1 MYMFI
6 AHQEIYIAKHMM
18 WPSYIKGFKTYLQL
32 ERSLAKPSIEA
43 YVHDIIKLTQFLE
56 AKNLDAGPDKITL
69 STLREFLRWIS
80 ELGMTATSQAR
91 IISGIKAFYK
101 YLIMEDVIKDNPSLL
116 LEAPRTVRKLPDV
129 LDTEEITLMMEQL
142 DLSKPE
148 GMRNKAIV
156 ETMFSCGLRV
166 SETVNLK
173 LSDLYFDDEFIKVT
187 GKGNKERLI
196 PIGSYAI
203 RALTSYIN
211 HVRVHMPVQN
221 GFSDTVFLNNRGKAL
236 SRVMIFYIIKDLA
249 EKAGISKVISPHT
262 LRHSFATSMV
272 EAGADLR
279 AVQQMLGHESITTT
293 EIYTHIDRSYLK
305 DIITQFHPRS

>member
-1 MYMFI
+1 MSWQI
-6 AHQEIYIAKHMM
+6 
-18 WPSYIKGFKTYLQL
+18 YIKGFKTYLQL

-43 YVHDIIKLTQFLE
+43 YIHDIEKLLQFLDTKTL
-56 AKNLDAGPDKITL
+56 AVPPDQITL
-69 STLREFLRWIS
+69 LHLREFVRWIN

-101 YLIMEDVIKDNPSLL
+101 YLSVEDIIKKNPATL
-116 LEAPRTVRKLPDV
+116 LEAPKTKRKLPDV
-129 LDTEEITLMMEQL
+129 LDVSEIDKMISMI
-142 DLSKPE
+142 DLTTPE
-148 GMRNKAIV
+148 GERNKAII

-166 SETVNLK
+166 SETVNLQI
-173 LSDLYFDDEFIKVT
+173 SDIYFDDEFVKVL
-187 GKGNKERLI
+187 GKGNKERLV
-196 PIGSYAI
+196 PIGSVAI
-203 RALTSYIN
+203 RILKNYIKL
-211 HVRVHMPVQN
+211 VRSHIEPQN
-221 GFSDTVFLNNRGKAL
+221 GHTDIIFLNKRGTRL
-236 SRVMIFYIIKDLA
+236 SRVMVFYIIKDLA
-249 EKAGISKVISPHT
+249 LKAGVKKTISPHT

>member
-1 MYMFI
+1 MYFI
-6 AHQEIYIAKHMM
+6 TTLRENYIATHML
-18 WPSYIKGFKTYLQL
+18 WQSYINGFKTYLQL

-56 AKNLDAGPDKITL
+56 LKNLKSDPEEIKLA
-69 STLREFLRWIS
+69 TLREFIRWIS

-101 YLIMEDVIKDNPSLL
+101 YLVMEDMMKDNPALL
-116 LEAPRTVRKLPDV
+116 LEAPRTSRTLPDV
-129 LDTEEITLMMEQL
+129 LSADEIEQMMAQL

-166 SETVNLK
+166 SEAVALK
-173 LSDLYFDDEFIKVT
+173 ISELHFEEEYIKVT
-187 GKGNKERLI
+187 GKGNKERLV

-203 RALTSYIN
+203 NALRMYIN
-211 HVRVHMPVQN
+211 HVRVHQQPQTGYN
-221 GFSDTVFLNNRGKAL
+221 DTVFLNNRGKSL

-249 EKAGISKVISPHT
+249 QKAGITKTISPHS

-293 EIYTHIDRSYLK
+293 EIYTHIDRSYLH